1 MTAPTA
7 TTAPGADEYAPS
19 FARYVTRVPPGDVL
33 AQLRRQIAET
43 MTLLHPLDEAKAR
56 YRYAPGKWSVIE
68 VVGHL
73 ADTERIVAYRALRI
87 ARKDE
92 TPLPGF
98 DEDPYVAAAEFER
111 RALAD
116 VLAELAAVRT
126 ATLALL
132 AGLPEAAWSRWGV
145 ASGHRVT
152 VRALAH
158 VIAGHELHHVEVLRT
173 RYGVGRA
180 G

>member
-7 TTAPGADEYAPS
+7 TSIPGADEYAPS

-33 AQLRRQIAET
+33 VQLRRQIAES
-43 MTLLHPLDEAKAR
+43 MTLLRPLDEANAR

-68 VVGHL
+68 VAGHL
-73 ADTERIVAYRALRI
+73 ADTERIMAYRALRI

-111 RALAD
+111 RALGD

-132 AGLPEAAWSRWGV
+132 AGLPEAAWSRWGM